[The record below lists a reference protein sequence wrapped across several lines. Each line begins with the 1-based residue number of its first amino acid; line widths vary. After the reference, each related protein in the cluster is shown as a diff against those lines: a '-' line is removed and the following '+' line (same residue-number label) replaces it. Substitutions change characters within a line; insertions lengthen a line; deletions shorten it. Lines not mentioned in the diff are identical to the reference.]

1 MLPNEAPNF
10 TRYLSFMCLSI
21 SNFLTVQK
29 IIIIRKRDR
38 KREHKGS

>member
-29 IIIIRKRDR
+29 KKNNNKEER
-38 KREHKGS
+38 